1 MLFKHAFTESQID
14 LVMLSLSADV
24 VTNIK
29 DTRY

>member
-14 LVMLSLSADV
+14 LVMFTLSVDV